1 MSSFTSRPPLAKAE
15 FIALSPDL
23 TTEAS
28 GEDRKR
34 FFVQFNPESL
44 KLTFSNEVKQPASSD
59 APEGGADTS
68 AGTAGIQFV
77 GAGTTKLA
85 IALWFDVTGE
95 MANPVDD
102 VRRLTADVLHFMKP
116 RPVEGEEGK
125 VAPPGLRISWG
136 SFLFDGVVESLEENL
151 DWFSPAG
158 LPLRASIALSMVQ
171 QKILVPEFAPA
182 TPGAA
187 RARPRPFTPARAG
200 QSLQAMAMAAA
211 AGATTPWQAIAAA
224 NGIEDPLRL
233 AAGTLVDLA
242 ARAIGFAANGGRR

>member
-1 MSSFTSRPPLAKAE
+1 MSRATSRPPLARAR
-15 FIALSPDL
+15 FIELAQDL
-23 TTEAS
+23 TTEAP
-28 GEDRKR
+28 GGKAFD
-34 FFVQFNPESL
+34 VQFNPESL
-44 KLTFSNEVKQPASSD
+44 KLAFANEVKPPATSD

-77 GAGTTKLA
+77 GAGTTKLSMT
-85 IALWFDVTGE
+85 LWFDVTGE

-136 SFLFDGVVESLEENL
+136 SFLFDGVVESLEETL

-182 TPGAA
+182 TPGGA
-187 RARPRPFTPARAG
+187 RARPRPFKPARAG
-200 QSLQAMAMAAA
+200 QSLQAMATA
-211 AGATTPWQAIAAA
+211 AGASAPWQAIAAG

-233 AAGTLVDLA
+233 PAGTPVDLG
-242 ARAIGFAANGGRR
+242 ARAPGFMPSGGRR

>member
-1 MSSFTSRPPLAKAE
+1 MSRATSRPPLARARFIELAQDLASEAPGGKA
-15 FIALSPDL
+15 FD
-23 TTEAS
+23 
-28 GEDRKR
+28 
-34 FFVQFNPESL
+34 VQFNPESL
-44 KLTFSNEVKQPASSD
+44 KLAFANEVKQPAASD
-59 APEGGADTS
+59 APEGGADTA

-85 IALWFDVTGE
+85 MTLWFDVTGE

-125 VAPPGLRISWG
+125 VAPPGLRVSWG
-136 SFLFDGVVESLEENL
+136 SFLFDGVVESLEETL

-182 TPGAA
+182 TPGAP

-200 QSLQAMAMAAA
+200 QSLQAMATA
-211 AGATTPWQAIAAA
+211 AGASAPWQAIAAG

-233 AAGTLVDLA
+233 PAGTPIDLG
-242 ARAIGFAANGGRR
+242 ARAPGFLRTGGRG